1 MIVLH
6 HLTHTP
12 EPFHLNPDLIATIE
26 AKPDT
31 VLTLTTGAK
40 VLVDETPEE
49 VVEAVRAWRIMVLA
63 GAMDRGSVRAMR

>member
-63 GAMDRGSVRAMR
+63 GAMARGSVRSMR

>member
-63 GAMDRGSVRAMR
+63 GAMDRGSVRTMR